1 MISLLTAEAKQPL
14 PLHLIA
20 MSLQVVAAFK
30 ILTGDKQ
37 VKALLVN
44 IFGGIMKCDVIAQGI
59 VNAAKEVRECFLIC
73 AGMPSHRY
81 RYSCAIAEA
90 CHSNIPPPLPSSA
103 QRHLRDCRPAPFQK
117 DLAAC
122 HCRCR

>member
-1 MISLLTAEAKQPL
+1 
-14 PLHLIA
+14 

-59 VNAAKEVRECFLIC
+59 VNAAKEVREC
-73 AGMPSHRY
+73 AGMPSH

-90 CHSNIPPPLPSSA
+90 
-103 QRHLRDCRPAPFQK
+103 
-117 DLAAC
+117 
-122 HCRCR
+122 